1 MTNQQIRRR
10 NFGHVSGGSKGHLIL
25 FKKASL
31 DILDKKVE
39 ETRREMLKADN
50 GISIARRATVKQ
62 TGIRIDEK

>member
-39 ETRREMLKADN
+39 ETRRDMLKADN
-50 GISIARRATVKQ
+50 GINCKAGHSKANWHQNR
-62 TGIRIDEK
+62 